1 MVLEGG
7 LIGGGKVVEVGEIQ
21 GGAESDQNILKM
33 YMKWLK
39 GINLKIEKIFE
50 EKCKN
55 MQRFFPCHYF
65 LNNIV

>member
-7 LIGGGKVVEVGEIQ
+7 LIGGGKVVEVEEIK

-39 GINLKIEKIFE
+39 GIN
-50 EKCKN
+50 
-55 MQRFFPCHYF
+55 
-65 LNNIV
+65 